1 MPIFYRRGHTLTLLE
16 LPLTLRFAEFP
27 AAILQL
33 AGNAAP
39 KHSIPALISRQPIY
53 TSFNID
59 TFCIKSEI
67 TAWEVHSI
75 NNISLSFFRQE
86 PYETSKY
93 TMTLLTPNSDQY
105 YRDVPSSSPM
115 NIPTS
120 EEGIVLSAASGVYRF
135 SSHCISLPSPEIMML
150 GMWVFCKICFTE
162 AGKRSPGSVTSG
174 RTSRPPS
181 EPPLSGGQSALL
193 PTDNGKLE
201 FGCEASEGDAS
212 VTLIM
217 INF

>member
-59 TFCIKSEI
+59 TFCLKSEI

-115 NIPTS
+115 DIPTS
-120 EEGIVLSAASGVYRF
+120 EEGIVLSAVSGVYRF
-135 SSHCISLPSPEIMML
+135 SSHCISLPSPEIMMQHCWACGYFVKSVLQEQGRDHQGQWQVEEHPDLLLSHLSREVSQPFCPQTMENLSL
-150 GMWVFCKICFTE
+150 GV
-162 AGKRSPGSVTSG
+162 R
-174 RTSRPPS
+174 
-181 EPPLSGGQSALL
+181 LL
-193 PTDNGKLE
+193 KG
-201 FGCEASEGDAS
+201 
-212 VTLIM
+212 M
-217 INF
+217 HQ